1 MQNASQKGFSVFGI
15 RTLTP
20 FESAIGLSSA
30 VAPLLHPFRLDKWLP
45 LS

>member
-30 VAPLLHPFRLDKWLP
+30 VRPYFTRSALTNGYH
-45 LS
+45 